1 MNTTPI
7 RSAAV
12 IFCSVL
18 LLPLVDAR
26 AETPVPPLSAAVF
39 NFQTTGDSLT
49 GKGAEAAVLLDAQL
63 SSVLPEVI
71 LVERQE
77 LDKIFGEQEMGISGT
92 VSPETAAKVGAL
104 TGAKVLITG
113 RLFGTDGKYYLATKL
128 IGAETSR
135 VYAETVGFGD
145 LGAMDK
151 AIGELATKI
160 ATDVKAH
167 ADKLTAKVEDAA
179 VRLENLK
186 RLVSEHGPLPTVS
199 VTITEQHI
207 GQAVIDPAAQTE
219 MKRLFQ
225 QLGFEVVEP
234 SESGRRADIQISGEA
249 FSEAAGRHGNL
260 LSCRSRVEIKA
271 VRSNDG
277 KLLLSD
283 RQTDVAVD
291 SAEHVAGKT
300 ALENAAGT
308 LFERL
313 VPTMLK
319 S

>member
-1 MNTTPI
+1 MTPTRFLPAI
-7 RSAAV
+7 FCAAV
-12 IFCSVL
+12 
-18 LLPLVDAR
+18 LLPLADAQ
-26 AETPVPPLSAAVF
+26 AGTPASPLSAAVLT
-39 NFQTTGDSLT
+39 FQTTGESLS
-49 GKGAEAAVLLDAQL
+49 GKGADAATLLNAQL
-63 SSVLPEVI
+63 SSVLPDVV

-77 LDKIFGEQEMGISGT
+77 LDKVFGEQELGLSGT

-128 IGAETSR
+128 IGTETSR

-151 AIGELATKI
+151 ATGELATKI
-160 ATDVKAH
+160 AADLKAH
-167 ADKLTAKVEDAA
+167 ADQLVARPEDPTA
-179 VRLENLK
+179 RLENLRK
-186 RLVSEHGPLPTVS
+186 LVAGHGPLPTVS
-199 VTITEQHI
+199 VVITEQHL
-207 GQAVIDPAAQTE
+207 GRPVIDPAAQTE
-219 MKRLFQ
+219 MKRTFQ

-234 SESGRRADIQISGEA
+234 AASGRRADIQISGEA

-260 LSCRSRVEIKA
+260 TSCRSRVEVQA

-283 RQTDVAVD
+283 RQTDVAID
-291 SAEHVAGKT
+291 PAEHVAGKT
-300 ALENAAGT
+300 ALENAAGK
-308 LFERL
+308 LLERL
-313 VPTMLK
+313 VPAVLQ